1 MENSG
6 ANSGKNFGVWK
17 KIVLISV
24 LALVITSQLV
34 IVVFKPY
41 ISAKLIDLAKKYTR
55 GRFVCTLNANGE
67 HVAKLYKISGKKEK
81 LIRSVTGNSCIFS
94 RPKVNAGFFIF
105 ASGGGGGA
113 TPYESGKNG
122 EIISK
127 HKQITNPVI
136 VIKIGKGG
144 TGTYIDENNNTKT
157 IRFFTHVNWE
167 SLLDEE
173 EVESITIPQ
182 EYILDGQDYN
192 LTLPKD
198 VNLYGV
204 KGEGEGE
211 DEAGNIKHLYV
222 NGDEYTVVEEPDPD
236 TEPDEGTGEDGTG
249 GTGNPD
255 AGTTPGTPGTEDP
268 TTGDNYR
275 R

>member
-67 HVAKLYKISGKKEK
+67 HVAKLYKISEKKEK

-105 ASGGGGGA
+105 ATGGGGGA

-144 TGTYIDENNNTKT
+144 TGTYIDENNNFIDAKDGEATT
-157 IRFFTHVNWE
+157 IDA
-167 SLLDEE
+167 LK
-173 EVESITIPQ
+173 ITARGGYKSTRMTPLGS
-182 EYILDGQDYN
+182 E
-192 LTLPKD
+192 PKQ
-198 VNLYGV
+198 
-204 KGEGEGE
+204 
-211 DEAGNIKHLYV
+211 
-222 NGDEYTVVEEPDPD
+222 DEYHIPEKYYYLYDISKSAKY
-236 TEPDEGTGEDGTG
+236 GLG
-249 GTGNPD
+249 GQYDKRTSQTSAKAQNGH
-255 AGTTPGTPGTEDP
+255 AGAVIIQW
-268 TTGDNYR
+268 
-275 R
+275 